1 MILFLTIA
9 PNQCIFHPHELM
21 TQELK
26 NEPTLIVK
34 IFRSEHCFFF
44 GFFLC
49 SSAADRNQLLTMLL
63 GSWVV
68 LGAPALSLFSF
79 RILFDAHQLL
89 LYIIF
94 FKLLFLLH
102 CATCNAGF
110 SHMVI
115 ARASKMCVIIF
126 CFELCSC
133 SFNYC
138 ELWF

>member
-1 MILFLTIA
+1 MNCMILFLTIA

-94 FKLLFLLH
+94 FQAVVLATLCNIQCWVFSYGYSKSFQNVCNNILF
-102 CATCNAGF
+102 
-110 SHMVI
+110 
-115 ARASKMCVIIF
+115 
-126 CFELCSC
+126 
-133 SFNYC
+133 
-138 ELWF
+138 